1 MSGKTIRIN
10 RFYQLKLKELTLLLE
25 QAKELIPNHNPSVGY
40 VGEEVLRNFL
50 RQTLPARFKVTQGF
64 IAYESKIS
72 PQCDIIIYDAN
83 EGSPLYS
90 FGNIDIVPASA
101 VKATIEVKVSISP
114 TRFHEVLTS
123 FEELAKMRIT
133 NNYLFVFSA
142 PGPRSFENYIFH
154 REAPAVKRFFQD
166 YEGTGCCIAASSTCY
181 DASDYEM
188 LPKTIVVLD
197 KDYCLEKDHVQD
209 AKNDY
214 YGYVAAELTDRSNLK
229 MACLQIFATTL
240 LDSILPRRD
249 DECYPE
255 PLTSPEES
263 DDDVVDIKY
272 TYQIPVCAM

>member
-1 MSGKTIRIN
+1 MGVKTIRIN

-83 EGSPLYS
+83 EASPIYS
-90 FGNIDIVPASA
+90 FGNIDIVPASV
-101 VKATIEVKVSISP
+101 VKATIEVKVSITP

-142 PGPRSFENYIFH
+142 PGSRSFENYIFH

-166 YEGTGCCIAASSTCY
+166 YEGTDCCIASSSSCY
-181 DASDYEM
+181 DAPEYKM
-188 LPKTIVVLD
+188 LPEAIVVLD
-197 KDYCLEKDHVQD
+197 KDYCLSKNQVQD
-209 AKNDY
+209 ERNDY
-214 YGYVAAELTDRSNLK
+214 YGYVAAEVTDRADSK
-229 MACLQIFATTL
+229 MACLQIFAATL

-249 DECYPE
+249 DEYYPE
-255 PLTSPEES
+255 PLTGPEES
-263 DDDVVDIKY
+263 DDDIVRIKY
-272 TYQIPVCAM
+272 SYQIPICAM

>member
-83 EGSPLYS
+83 EASPIYS

-154 REAPAVKRFFQD
+154 RGAPAVKRFFQD

-197 KDYCLEKDHVQD
+197 KDYCLEKDYVQD

-214 YGYVAAELTDRSNLK
+214 SGYVAAELTDRSNLK
-229 MACLQIFATTL
+229 MACLQIFAATL

-249 DECYPE
+249 DEYYPE
-255 PLTSPEES
+255 PLTGPEES

-272 TYQIPVCAM
+272 THQIPICAM